1 MNDEKPNPEPPEGDG
16 RKSDLF
22 GRTGGKTEEVP
33 ASNETQD
40 PSAIEAFDREGA
52 GIAAKE

>member
-1 MNDEKPNPEPPEGDG
+1 MTDAKPNSQPPEGDG
-16 RKSDLF
+16 DKSGLL
-22 GRTGGKTEEVP
+22 GRGGGKTAEVP
-33 ASNETQD
+33 ASNQTQD